1 MVPLLNG
8 IHLLYFGIGA
18 TALALNRKWPDNTS
32 PGITLTLPK
41 QTIRRQALQVCSIQ
55 RKQSAKRQ
63 RQHHEKT
70 FCKIR
75 LLPWF
80 LTPRAQTTTHM

>member
-32 PGITLTLPK
+32 SEITLTVPK
-41 QTIRRQALQVCSIQ
+41 QTIRRQALHFYSAQ
-55 RKQSAKRQ
+55 RKRSVIRQ

-75 LLPWF
+75 LL
-80 LTPRAQTTTHM
+80 H